1 MSEKQKETLEKFGK
15 VIEKLDDKGLEIL
28 LSIGD
33 GIAIG
38 MELAKE
44 EAREKKAG

>member
-1 MSEKQKETLEKFGK
+1 MSEKQKEALEKLGK

-28 LSIGD
+28 LSVGD

-38 MELAKE
+38 MELTKRE
-44 EAREKKAG
+44 ERGKKAG